1 MLVCQGE
8 RGTPELDRARDDLA
22 RWGATR
28 QSGEVIAASGC
39 LAVPIVDAS
48 GLAAGAVAFSG
59 PRHRVDDP
67 DDVLSVLR
75 PAADALA
82 PLMV

>member
-1 MLVCQGE
+1 M
-8 RGTPELDRARDDLA
+8 
-22 RWGATR
+22 
-28 QSGEVIAASGC
+28 
-39 LAVPIVDAS
+39 PIVDAS
-48 GLAAGAVAFSG
+48 GLAAGAMAFSG

-67 DDVLSVLR
+67 GDVLAALR